1 MNLGTVLV
9 GASGLLAL
17 SAWKFA
23 QARKAPLQ
31 EPKDVTPGRL
41 PKWYRDRLAAAGLAD
56 GAPQAWFA
64 AMHASAIALG
74 AIGGL
79 WTMGGGGSITAAMA
93 TLGALGA
100 LLGWW
105 LPASW
110 LNTRAAQRRMEITAD
125 FPIMLD
131 LVELSLQ
138 GGLGLHASWMT
149 VCDNLAGSS
158 DALSEEMRRIDLEV
172 VFGATWSKALASA
185 AERTGVDEFEALGS
199 LLEQTE
205 RFGTEVAQMVK
216 VMSDSLRQEEIEGF
230 EERAHRASVLMV
242 FVLAGM
248 LLPATIIVIA
258 VPVVI
263 MMLESLSRA
272 NAD

>member
-1 MNLGTVLV
+1 MNLGAACA
-9 GASGLLAL
+9 GAAAVLAL
-17 SAWKFA
+17 SAWMLK
-23 QARKAPLQ
+23 QA
-31 EPKDVTPGRL
+31 PKSTEGTTASAIPG
-41 PKWYRDRLAAAGLAD
+41 WYRKRLAAAGLSE
-56 GAPQAWFA
+56 GAQQNWFA
-64 AMHASAIALG
+64 ALHASAIATG
-74 AIGGL
+74 ALGGL
-79 WTMGGGGSITAAMA
+79 WITGGGDTLSTAM
-93 TLGALGA
+93 LIVGALGA
-100 LLGWW
+100 YAGWW
-105 LPASW
+105 APASW
-110 LNTRAAQRRMEITAD
+110 LDARGMQRRVELTTD

-138 GGLGLHASWMT
+138 GGLGLHASWMA
-149 VCDNLAGSS
+149 VCENLSGSS
-158 DALSEEMRRIDLEV
+158 DAMSEEMRRVDLEV
-172 VFGATWSKALASA
+172 AFGATWTQALAAA
-185 AERTGVDEFEALGS
+185 AERTGVQEFDALGS
-199 LLEQTE
+199 LLAQTE